1 MHLAQY
7 LEYLNNLVGA
17 HEHWHHFTLVSKL
30 HKLFLVHIF
39 LLELHVHTKVYFTL
53 AAVKLKHVL
62 QIRSIILK
70 DLKNRLRLKE
80 FLKLLLELDFLL
92 SLILILNQ
100 SLLCLPFYRF
110 SELNIA
116 HSHLFFLLI

>member
-1 MHLAQY
+1 M
-7 LEYLNNLVGA
+7 
-17 HEHWHHFTLVSKL
+17 S
-30 HKLFLVHIF
+30 
-39 LLELHVHTKVYFTL
+39 LLELHVHTKVNFTL

-62 QIRSIILK
+62 QIRSILLK

-116 HSHLFFLLI
+116 HSYLFFLLI